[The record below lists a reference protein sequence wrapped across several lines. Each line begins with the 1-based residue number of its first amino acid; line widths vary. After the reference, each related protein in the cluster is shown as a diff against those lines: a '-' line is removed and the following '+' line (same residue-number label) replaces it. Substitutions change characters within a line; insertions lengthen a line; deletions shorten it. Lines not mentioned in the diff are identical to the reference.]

1 MIDRRFITNFD
12 WLLFLVAI
20 LISTAGII
28 NLYSAGNSADVE
40 HNTVYIRQIYWVAIS
55 YVFMICILSVD
66 YRRLADWAGY
76 IYGGM
81 IVLLVAVFIVGKTVS
96 GSQRWID
103 LGPMRFQPSEMA
115 KLVIVIVLAA
125 YFYRKDIKK
134 GYGLKDLAVPTIIVL
149 IPFVLIA
156 KQPDLGTGLLLLC
169 VLGSMVLFVR
179 IKLGSFLV
187 LLGFG
192 LTSLPFVWSVMKDYQ
207 KRRVQSFLWPERDP
221 LGSGYQCL
229 QSKIAVGSG
238 KILGKGY
245 LEGSQSKLNFLPE
258 QHTDFALS
266 VFAEEWGFIGSVL
279 LIALYFGFIFLALN
293 IAIRSKEKFGTLLGF
308 GIVAMIFWQLVI
320 NTCMV
325 LGLLPVVGVP
335 LPLISYGGSSTIT
348 TMAGVA
354 LLLNIRMRRFML
366 QKGP

>member
-12 WLLFLVAI
+12 WLLLLVVI

-40 HNTVYIRQIYWVAIS
+40 HNTIYTRQIYWVAIS
-55 YVFMICILSVD
+55 CVFMVCILSVD

-81 IVLLVAVFIVGKTVS
+81 IVLLIAVYVVGKTVS

-103 LGPMRFQPSEMA
+103 LGPLRFQPSEMA
-115 KLVIVIVLAA
+115 KLVTVIVLAA

-134 GYGLKDLAVPTIIVL
+134 GYGLKDLAIPTIIVL

-169 VLGSMVLFVR
+169 ILGSMVLFVR
-179 IKLGSFLV
+179 IKMGSFLV

-192 LTSLPFVWSVMKDYQ
+192 LTSLPFLWSVLKDYQ
-207 KRRVQSFLWPERDP
+207 KRRVQSFLWPETDP

-238 KILGKGY
+238 KIFGKGY

-266 VFAEEWGFIGSVL
+266 VFAEEWGFVGCVL

-293 IAIRSKEKFGTLLGF
+293 IAIRSKEKFGTLLSF

-354 LLLNIRMRRFML
+354 MLLNIRMRRFML